1 MKNNPVAFLF
11 VVIVLRLTSV
21 YLVLAAIYEA
31 SSLPALQ
38 MVTNGGMAGLVLI
51 GFARPVVASVVLW
64 LFSRAIA
71 KLVLFGVDQP
81 VERGM
86 K

>member
-1 MKNNPVAFLF
+1 MNKTSVAFLS

-31 SSLPALQ
+31 LSLPALQ
-38 MVTNGGMAGLVLI
+38 MVTSGGMAWLVLI

-64 LFSRAIA
+64 FFSRAIA
-71 KLVLFGVDQP
+71 KLVLSGLNNP
-81 VERGM
+81 VEGSM